1 MMVMMMMMEIMMIMT
16 MMMMMMIALFH
27 SQLLQVNE
35 AKKRLNAINKETIA
49 AIRTKQ
55 AAALILTKEAE
66 MVKYMMEEGLL
77 THTDAEDILEQIT
90 VDMKLIEKK
99 RNLIFK

>member
-1 MMVMMMMMEIMMIMT
+1 MT

>member
-1 MMVMMMMMEIMMIMT
+1 MI
-16 MMMMMMIALFH
+16 
-27 SQLLQVNE
+27 QVNE

-99 RNLIFK
+99 RNLIFKWVCSGGDGDDDDDDGWWWW

>member
-1 MMVMMMMMEIMMIMT
+1 MMMT
-16 MMMMMMIALFH
+16 MMIALFH
-27 SQLLQVNE
+27 PQLLLLQVNE